1 MKDFIILELQF
12 NDFPKET
19 YTKRKW
25 NVNRSIGREMTVL
38 KQQLADKEDVSGKV
52 TLQTIERVEKKLN
65 EIKKKMGLINAK

>member
-52 TLQTIERVEKKLN
+52 TLQTIERVEKELN
-65 EIKKKMGLINAK
+65 EIKKKLGLINAK